1 MSLCCMVLKSFGT
14 LHEWQYKL
22 KENQSVP
29 NAQARLTTLEEI
41 GCSSRCGCGSDAY
54 IDLSGL
60 FLQAFQASGAPVLV
74 F

>member
-1 MSLCCMVLKSFGT
+1 M
-14 LHEWQYKL
+14 
-22 KENQSVP
+22 QS
-29 NAQARLTTLEEI
+29 ALLTTLEET
-41 GCSSRCGCGSDAY
+41 GCSSHCGCGCGSDAY